1 MSKATKAT
9 KATEANQA
17 NEIISNTEA
26 TAQAEAARLIGN
38 APEFTRIKSVTRPVL
53 KFGAA
58 AEYVRFEGPMYEGE
72 KLKKSKYDDPAT
84 LAEVVN
90 LRTGEQMIMICYTVL
105 ITELAKHYPNDGYV
119 GKDFEI
125 RKVVAIGKKYALWSI
140 TEIQL
145 K

>member
-1 MSKATKAT
+1 MSKATEVIPANVERDEPLKEVTSAGTAPSFAVVKA
-9 KATEANQA
+9 
-17 NEIISNTEA
+17 
-26 TAQAEAARLIGN
+26 
-38 APEFTRIKSVTRPVL
+38 VTRPVL
-53 KFGAA
+53 KFGVS

-72 KLKKSKYDDPAT
+72 KLEKSKYDDPAT

-125 RKVVAIGKKYALWSI
+125 RKVAADGKKYALWSI
-140 TEIQL
+140 AEIQL